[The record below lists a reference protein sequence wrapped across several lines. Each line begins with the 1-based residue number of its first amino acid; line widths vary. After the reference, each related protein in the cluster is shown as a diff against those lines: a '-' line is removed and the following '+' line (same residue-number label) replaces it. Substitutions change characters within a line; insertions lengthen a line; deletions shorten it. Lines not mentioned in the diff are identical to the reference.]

1 MNRKSISIL
10 LCFALLITSLLSP
23 WQLMAKKVRM
33 KLNKKKVTLIVGK
46 SVRLKVKGTKEKV
59 KWKSSDKKTAFVSS
73 KGKVMAKKIGKASI
87 TAKIGKKKLICKVT
101 VKAAEKSV
109 DADSDSTAGDSQ
121 SSNTQTTG
129 ASASSNPPATMGTN
143 RPSGSQPT
151 EYADETTKPQTTE
164 GAEVTVKPQLTAEPE
179 ETKGLQ
185 PTMKPEATEKPQP
198 TTKSEATEK
207 PQPTTKPEATEK
219 PQPTTKPEATEKP
232 QQPTMKPEATE
243 KPQPTMK
250 SEATEKPQPTTKPE
264 ETAEPQQTTGSAASS
279 VPNPS
284 TPTQKPTLAPT
295 EVPWA
300 PTPPV
305 PGETPKYSPPDM
317 TSPPVAAYDF
327 TNPNNY
333 RNEASNTGGA
343 VSVVNEDGS
352 LTITFKSQ
360 YAAFNF
366 YLPDN
371 AQNYY
376 SSYKSVV
383 LTYTSE
389 GGDLGHALYDV
400 NMEGVEGSQQ
410 AGKHPD
416 WSQRVK
422 ESPNQDSTVVFNVS
436 EASRDPEDPF
446 VGGCIRG
453 VQIFNPNAL
462 SEGKTITITIQSLQF
477 CKVENPS
484 EEDLGGPTMEPGT
497 YRFSNDYTYGYRGG
511 IVAYKNGSRKDDAQ
525 ISVYSGEND
534 DPFTPETEQ
543 PWDAETLLLKPGLS
557 YTTDDGTVH
566 PITSMLTNW
575 NLCADPTSIDNSD
588 VDGRLYVYGTTEG
601 VSYADG
607 QMQQNAYK
615 NHSLTIM
622 STKDMVNWT
631 DEGFMDNLNL
641 TNQPADS
648 SKKETCRWAG
658 QQAWA
663 PSGLKVDGDGDG
675 KDEYYL
681 FYTNGGVVGY
691 VQGDS
696 PTGPWKDDLGVP
708 LFTKDTPNCSGVE
721 WCFDPAVLLDDKG
734 DAYVY
739 FGGGIPKDKDA
750 AHPKSGRVAKI
761 KFEQGTGK
769 VLLDG
774 EPKELDTYYFFEDS
788 EINQFHG
795 KYFYSYCTNFSVPGR
810 VEASGALGPIASG
823 QIACYVS
830 NDPMNI
836 VFDPDAQQSTDRLK
850 YLGAILNN
858 PSSIYGKSYNNH
870 HHMLTFKGHEYITYH
885 STALENMLYHTTK
898 DYRCLH
904 VDEIEVDPD
913 TDHIDIT
920 STYKGASQI
929 ENFNPYET
937 INATTT
943 SYSAGVRSSR
953 SDVVNAMVLDKIHT
967 GDWTK
972 ISGVDFGQKG
982 VASVAAK
989 IASATDQGA
998 IEIFID
1004 DPTSASNKAAAI
1016 KVKTTGSE
1024 VYETIQAQI
1033 SKDVT
1038 GVHDVYF
1045 VFRGSGY
1052 TVATWEFAEK

>member
-1 MNRKSISIL
+1 
-10 LCFALLITSLLSP
+10 
-23 WQLMAKKVRM
+23 M
-33 KLNKKKVTLIVGK
+33 K
-46 SVRLKVKGTKEKV
+46 
-59 KWKSSDKKTAFVSS
+59 
-73 KGKVMAKKIGKASI
+73 
-87 TAKIGKKKLICKVT
+87 
-101 VKAAEKSV
+101 
-109 DADSDSTAGDSQ
+109 
-121 SSNTQTTG
+121 
-129 ASASSNPPATMGTN
+129 
-143 RPSGSQPT
+143 
-151 EYADETTKPQTTE
+151 
-164 GAEVTVKPQLTAEPE
+164 
-179 ETKGLQ
+179 
-185 PTMKPEATEKPQP
+185 
-198 TTKSEATEK
+198 
-207 PQPTTKPEATEK
+207 
-219 PQPTTKPEATEKP
+219 
-232 QQPTMKPEATE
+232 
-243 KPQPTMK
+243 
-250 SEATEKPQPTTKPE
+250 
-264 ETAEPQQTTGSAASS
+264 
-279 VPNPS
+279 
-284 TPTQKPTLAPT
+284 
-295 EVPWA
+295 
-300 PTPPV
+300 
-305 PGETPKYSPPDM
+305 
-317 TSPPVAAYDF
+317 
-327 TNPNNY
+327 
-333 RNEASNTGGA
+333 
-343 VSVVNEDGS
+343 
-352 LTITFKSQ
+352 
-360 YAAFNF
+360 
-366 YLPDN
+366 
-371 AQNYY
+371 
-376 SSYKSVV
+376 
-383 LTYTSE
+383 
-389 GGDLGHALYDV
+389 
-400 NMEGVEGSQQ
+400 
-410 AGKHPD
+410 
-416 WSQRVK
+416 
-422 ESPNQDSTVVFNVS
+422 
-436 EASRDPEDPF
+436 
-446 VGGCIRG
+446 
-453 VQIFNPNAL
+453 
-462 SEGKTITITIQSLQF
+462 
-477 CKVENPS
+477 
-484 EEDLGGPTMEPGT
+484 PGT

-511 IVAYKNGSRKDDAQ
+511 IVAYKNGSRKEDAQ

-543 PWDAETLLLKPGLS
+543 PWDTETLLLKPGLS

-641 TNQPADS
+641 TNQPAGS
-648 SKKETCRWAG
+648 SEKKTCGWAG
-658 QQAWA
+658 EQAWA

-708 LFTKDTPNCSGVE
+708 LFTKDSPNCGGVE

-739 FGGGIPKDKDA
+739 FGGGIPKGKDV
-750 AHPKSGRVAKI
+750 AHPRTGRVAKI
-761 KFEQGTGK
+761 KFEKGTGK
-769 VLLDG
+769 VLIDG

-795 KYFYSYCTNFSVPGR
+795 KYFYSYCTNFNVPGR
-810 VEASGALGPIASG
+810 VEAPGALGPIASG

-836 VFDPDAQQSTDRLK
+836 VFDPDTQQSTDSLK

-904 VDEIEVDPD
+904 VDEIEVDQN

-920 STYKGASQI
+920 STYKGPSQI

-953 SDVVNAMVLDKIHT
+953 SDAVKAMVLDKIHT

-982 VASVAAK
+982 AASVAAK

-1004 DPTSASNKAAAI
+1004 DPTVASNKAASLE
-1016 KVKTTGSE
+1016 VKTTGSE
-1024 VYETIQAQI
+1024 VYETVQAQM

-1045 VFRGSGY
+1045 VFRGSDY
-1052 TVATWEFAEK
+1052 TVATWEFTEK

>member
-10 LCFALLITSLLSP
+10 VCFALLITSLLSP
-23 WQLMAKKVRM
+23 WQLMAKKARL
-33 KLNKKKVTLIVGK
+33 KLNKKKVTLTVGK
-46 SVRLKVKGTKEKV
+46 SVRLKVKGAKQKV
-59 KWKSSDKKTAFVSS
+59 KWKSSNKKTASVSS
-73 KGKVMAKKIGKASI
+73 KGKVTAKRIGKAGIS
-87 TAKIGKKKLICKVT
+87 AKIGKKKLVCKVT
-101 VKAAEKSV
+101 VKAAKKSAA
-109 DADSDSTAGDSQ
+109 ADSDSADGDSPSLNTQPTIGANAPLTPQATAG
-121 SSNTQTTG
+121 
-129 ASASSNPPATMGTN
+129 TN
-143 RPSGSQPT
+143 KPSGSQPT
-151 EYADETTKPQTTE
+151 EDADGTAKPQATDGVE
-164 GAEVTVKPQLTAEPE
+164 ATVKPEATDGVEATEKPQPTKEPE
-179 ETKGLQ
+179 ETAKPQPTKEPEGIEKPQPTKEPEGTAKPQPTVKPQ
-185 PTMKPEATEKPQP
+185 PTMKPEATTKPQS
-198 TTKSEATEK
+198 TTEPEVTAT
-207 PQPTTKPEATEK
+207 PQA
-219 PQPTTKPEATEKP
+219 
-232 QQPTMKPEATE
+232 
-243 KPQPTMK
+243 
-250 SEATEKPQPTTKPE
+250 
-264 ETAEPQQTTGSAASS
+264 TTGSTASS
-279 VPNPS
+279 NPQPS
-284 TPTQKPTLAPT
+284 ASAGQTSSPAQKPTLAPT

-305 PGETPKYSPPDM
+305 PGETPKYSPPDK
-317 TSPPVAAYDF
+317 TALPVAGYDF
-327 TNPNNY
+327 TDPDNY

-422 ESPNQDSTVVFNVS
+422 ESPDKDSTVVFNVS

-462 SEGKTITITIQSLQF
+462 NEGKTITITIKSLQF

-497 YRFSNDYTYGYRGG
+497 YRFSNDYTYGYQGG

-543 PWDAETLLLKPGLS
+543 PWDTETLLLKPGLS

-648 SKKETCRWAG
+648 PEKETCRWAG

-708 LFTKDTPNCSGVE
+708 LFTKDSPNCSGVE

-739 FGGGIPKDKDA
+739 FGGGIPKGKDA
-750 AHPKSGRVAKI
+750 AHPRTGRVAKI
-761 KFEQGTGK
+761 KFEKGTGK
-769 VLLDG
+769 VLIDG

-810 VEASGALGPIASG
+810 VEAPGALGPIASG

-836 VFDPDAQQSTDRLK
+836 VFDPDTQQSTDSLK

-920 STYKGASQI
+920 STYKGATQI

-953 SDVVNAMVLDKIHT
+953 SDAVKAMVLDKIHT

-982 VASVAAK
+982 AASVAAK

-1004 DPTSASNKAAAI
+1004 DPTVASNKAASLE
-1016 KVKTTGSE
+1016 VKTTGSE
-1024 VYETIQAQI
+1024 VYETVQAQML
-1033 SKDVT
+1033 KDVT

-1052 TVATWEFAEK
+1052 TVATWEFTEK

>member
-1 MNRKSISIL
+1 M
-10 LCFALLITSLLSP
+10 
-23 WQLMAKKVRM
+23 
-33 KLNKKKVTLIVGK
+33 
-46 SVRLKVKGTKEKV
+46 
-59 KWKSSDKKTAFVSS
+59 
-73 KGKVMAKKIGKASI
+73 
-87 TAKIGKKKLICKVT
+87 
-101 VKAAEKSV
+101 
-109 DADSDSTAGDSQ
+109 
-121 SSNTQTTG
+121 
-129 ASASSNPPATMGTN
+129 
-143 RPSGSQPT
+143 
-151 EYADETTKPQTTE
+151 
-164 GAEVTVKPQLTAEPE
+164 
-179 ETKGLQ
+179 
-185 PTMKPEATEKPQP
+185 
-198 TTKSEATEK
+198 
-207 PQPTTKPEATEK
+207 
-219 PQPTTKPEATEKP
+219 
-232 QQPTMKPEATE
+232 
-243 KPQPTMK
+243 
-250 SEATEKPQPTTKPE
+250 
-264 ETAEPQQTTGSAASS
+264 
-279 VPNPS
+279 
-284 TPTQKPTLAPT
+284 
-295 EVPWA
+295 
-300 PTPPV
+300 
-305 PGETPKYSPPDM
+305 
-317 TSPPVAAYDF
+317 
-327 TNPNNY
+327 
-333 RNEASNTGGA
+333 
-343 VSVVNEDGS
+343 SVVNEDGS
-352 LTITFKSQ
+352 ITITFKSQ

-422 ESPNQDSTVVFNVS
+422 ESPDKDSTIVFNVS
-436 EASRDPEDPF
+436 EASANPEDPF

-462 SEGKTITITIQSLQF
+462 NEGKTITITIKSLQF

-484 EEDLGGPTMEPGT
+484 EEDLGGPTMKPGT

-511 IVAYKNGSRKDDAQ
+511 IVAYKNGSRKEDAQ

-534 DPFTPETEQ
+534 DSFTPETEQ
-543 PWDAETLLLKPGLS
+543 PWDTETLLLKPGLS

-641 TNQPADS
+641 TNQPAGS
-648 SKKETCRWAG
+648 SEKETCGWAG
-658 QQAWA
+658 EQAWA

-708 LFTKDTPNCSGVE
+708 LFTKDSPNCGGVE

-739 FGGGIPKDKDA
+739 FGGGIPKGKDA
-750 AHPKSGRVAKI
+750 AHPRTGRVAKI

-769 VLLDG
+769 VLIDG

-795 KYFYSYCTNFSVPGR
+795 KYFYSYCTNFDVPGR
-810 VEASGALGPIASG
+810 VEAPGALGPIASG

-836 VFDPDAQQSTDRLK
+836 VFDPDTQQSTDSLK

-904 VDEIEVDPD
+904 VDEIEVDQN

-920 STYKGASQI
+920 STYKGPSQI

-943 SYSAGVRSSR
+943 SYSAGVRSSK
-953 SDVVNAMVLDKIHT
+953 SDAVKAMVLDKIHT

-982 VASVAAK
+982 AASVAAK

-1004 DPTSASNKAAAI
+1004 DPTVASNKAASI
-1016 KVKTTGSE
+1016 EVKATGNE
-1024 VYETIQAQI
+1024 MYETVQAQM

-1045 VFRGSGY
+1045 VFRGSDY
-1052 TVATWEFAEK
+1052 TVATWEFTEK